1 MDERIY
7 ELLNDEIEARFTE
20 LSELDSES
28 EAYSDV
34 LSNIK
39 DLYKLRIED
48 RKLNIESLRNATEAN
63 LKDRQ
68 LDNENKR
75 NSLEIELKDRQLDNE
90 NKRNLLEIELKDRQ
104 LAQNADQ
111 LEKQS
116 KDNYLKMG
124 IEVAGMVLPLI
135 FYASW
140 MKKGLKFE
148 ETGAFTSTTFKG
160 LISKFKPTS
169 K

>member
-63 LKDRQ
+63 
-68 LDNENKR
+68 
-75 NSLEIELKDRQLDNE
+75 LKDRQLDNE

>member
-1 MDERIY
+1 MDENYRKRVLKMDERIY

-75 NSLEIELKDRQLDNE
+75 NSLEIELKDRQL
-90 NKRNLLEIELKDRQ
+90 
-104 LAQNADQ
+104 AQNADQ